1 MKAFRVMGRVLK
13 ATYDELF
20 LLVWVSVLWWLGVL
34 LIVTAAPATM
44 GINQVANRIANY
56 KRVDSSFFWA
66 GGKQYFWRSWPL
78 FLLNFLLPLG
88 IVFNI
93 WFYGV
98 NSGWMR
104 VVAVLWVWVLI
115 LLLMMGQYFFPLFW
129 QQDDRG
135 LILILRNAL
144 LLALRYPLYTFLM
157 LFFQIALLVISVALA
172 VPLFLLTPAMLALS
186 ANFALT
192 GLLQEMGM
200 APQPP
205 ESYGK
210 RGK

>member
-20 LLVWVSVLWWLGVL
+20 LLVWLSVLWWLGVL
-34 LIVTAAPATM
+34 LIVTAAPATV
-44 GINQVANRIANY
+44 GLNRVANRMANY
-56 KRVDSSFFWA
+56 KRVDSSYFWE

-78 FLLNFLLPLG
+78 FLFNFLLPVG
-88 IVFNI
+88 IAFNI
-93 WFYGV
+93 WFYGA
-98 NSGWMR
+98 NEGWMR
-104 VVAVLWVWVLI
+104 VIAILWVWVLI

-129 QQDDRG
+129 QQEDRG
-135 LILILRNAL
+135 LLLILRNAL

-157 LFFQIALLVISVALA
+157 LLFQIVLLAISVVLA
-172 VPLFLLTPAMLALS
+172 VPLFLLTPALLALS

-205 ESYGK
+205 EPHK

>member
-1 MKAFRVMGRVLK
+1 MKSFRVMGRVLK

-34 LIVTAAPATM
+34 LIITAAPATM
-44 GINQVANRIANY
+44 GLNRVANRIANY
-56 KRVDSSFFWA
+56 KRVDSSFFWE
-66 GGKQYFWRSWPL
+66 GGKEYFWRSWPL
-78 FLLNFLLPLG
+78 FLLNFLLPVG
-88 IVFNI
+88 VAFNI

-98 NSGWMR
+98 NEGWMR
-104 VVAVLWVWVLI
+104 VVAVLWMWVLI

-129 QQDDRG
+129 QQEDRG

-144 LLALRYPLYTFLM
+144 LLTLRYPLYTFLM
-157 LFFQIALLVISVALA
+157 LIFQILLLVISIALA
-172 VPLFLLTPAMLALS
+172 VPLFLLTPGMMALG

-205 ESYGK
+205 ESYK
-210 RGK
+210 RGR